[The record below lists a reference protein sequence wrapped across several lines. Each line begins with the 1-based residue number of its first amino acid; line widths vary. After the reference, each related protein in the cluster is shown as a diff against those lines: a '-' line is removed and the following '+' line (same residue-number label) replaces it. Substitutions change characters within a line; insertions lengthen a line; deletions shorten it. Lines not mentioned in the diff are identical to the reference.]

1 MRGAAAP
8 FFGLLDAISGAGRT
22 LWELRIVFRARM
34 TWVMFAIIV
43 LYLESAHILTSAQS
57 AEVWRSLQISLS
69 AMVCVAYARR
79 AGRCFTVVGR
89 WPERIELISLGIVLS
104 WASVFC
110 NGAWGVFWRLSGQP
124 EWMVNNYLYQ
134 SWVMF
139 NCIAAGLHILAPNLL
154 GQGVPVLDRV
164 RLGAAFGAAMALIA
178 ILAVARPDLRPYA
191 DILKEFVAERPS
203 QSHMPAPFG
212 HRLDATGGVGAMT
225 RLAPGEP

>member
-1 MRGAAAP
+1 MAATP
-8 FFGLLDAISGAGRT
+8 FVGLGLAILGLGQT
-22 LWELRIVFRARM
+22 IYDLRVVFRARM
-34 TWVMFAIIV
+34 TWVVVGILLI
-43 LYLESAHILTSAQS
+43 YLESATILSNSQS

-124 EWMVNNYLYQ
+124 EWMVNNDLYQ

-139 NCIAAGLHILAPNLL
+139 NCIAAGLHILAPNLV

-164 RLGAAFGAAMALIA
+164 RLGAAFGVAMALIA

-191 DILKEFVAERPS
+191 DFLKEFVAERPS
-203 QSHMPAPFG
+203 QSQMPEPFSFQVPYG
-212 HRLDATGGVGAMT
+212 YAGMGSRT
-225 RLAPGEP
+225 RLAQESR

>member
-8 FFGLLDAISGAGRT
+8 FLRIGGAIVDAAVG

-34 TWVMFAIIV
+34 TWVMLAIIAM
-43 LYLESAHILTSAQS
+43 YLESAHVLNNSQS

-79 AGRCFTVVGR
+79 AGRCFTVVGK

-124 EWMVNNYLYQ
+124 EWMVNNDLYQ

-139 NCIAAGLHILAPNLL
+139 NCIAAGLHILAPNLM

-178 ILAVARPDLRPYA
+178 VLAVARPDLRPYA
-191 DILKEFVAERPS
+191 DILKEFVAERPT
-203 QSHMPAPFG
+203 QSNMPTPYG
-212 HRLDATGGVGAMT
+212 HHLDGMSGMGAHAAFT
-225 RLAPGEP
+225 SDTP